1 MSKNNNEDG
10 LRGLAIASIICGVV
24 SWLVLAVVLAP
35 MSAIFGGLALNTKDN
50 STRTMATIGLVI
62 GVVSTAL
69 YLFSMIM
76 IAHIK

>member
-10 LRGLAIASIICGVV
+10 LKGLAIASIICGVV
-24 SWLVLAVVLAP
+24 SWLVLAIVLAP
-35 MSAIFGGLALNTKDN
+35 MSAVFGGLALKAKDN
-50 STRTMATIGLVI
+50 STRAMATIGLVI

-76 IAHIK
+76 IAHIR

>member
-10 LRGLAIASIICGVV
+10 LRGLAIASIICGAV

-35 MSAIFGGLALNTKDN
+35 MSAVFGGLALKTKDN
-50 STRTMATIGLVI
+50 STRAMATIGLVI

-76 IAHIK
+76 IAHIR

>member
-10 LRGLAIASIICGVV
+10 LKGLAIASIICGVV
-24 SWLVLAVVLAP
+24 SWLVLAIVLAP
-35 MSAIFGGLALNTKDN
+35 MSAVFGGLALKAKDS
-50 STRTMATIGLVI
+50 STRAMATIGLVI

-76 IAHIK
+76 IAHIR

>member
-35 MSAIFGGLALNTKDN
+35 MSAIFGGLALKTKDN
-50 STRTMATIGLVI
+50 STRAMATIGLVI

-76 IAHIK
+76 IAHIR